1 MKNRILLSI
10 KNLKKN
16 YGDTEVLKGINLD
29 VNEQEVLVIIGPSGS
44 GKSTLLRCINMLED
58 YREGEIYLE
67 DKLIGKKRV
76 NGKLVKESEK
86 NINKLRTKIG
96 MVFQGFFLFPH
107 LTVKENIMLAPKKVK
122 SLPVK
127 EAEEKAKYLLNKIG
141 ILSHADSYPERLSGG
156 QQQRVAIVRA
166 LAMEPRLMLFDE
178 ITSALDPKLVGEVLD
193 LMKDLAR
200 EGMTMIVVTHEIGF
214 AREVAD
220 NIAIF
225 SQQGVI
231 VEKDSPKEIIN
242 DPKHGMTKK
251 IMSRVI

>member
-1 MKNRILLSI
+1 MKDRILLSI

-16 YGDTEVLKGINLD
+16 YGDIEVLKGINLNI
-29 VNEQEVLVIIGPSGS
+29 NEQEVLVVIGPSGS
-44 GKSTLLRCINMLED
+44 GKSTFLRCINMLED

-86 NINKLRTKIG
+86 NINKLRTDIG

-122 SLPVK
+122 NLSIK
-127 EAEEKAKYLLNKIG
+127 KAEEKAKYLLNKIG
-141 ILSHADSYPERLSGG
+141 LLSQADSYPERLSGG
-156 QQQRVAIVRA
+156 QQQRVAIIRA
-166 LAMEPRLMLFDE
+166 MAMEPKLMLFDE
-178 ITSALDPKLVGEVLD
+178 VTSALDPKLVGEVLD
-193 LMKDLAR
+193 LIKNLAR
-200 EGMTMIVVTHEIGF
+200 EGMTMIVVTHEMEF

-225 SQQGVI
+225 SQRGVI
-231 VEKDSPKEIIN
+231 VEKGSSKEIFN
-242 DPKHGMTKK
+242 DPKHEITKEF
-251 IMSRVI
+251 MSRII